1 MRGAGIRLAQ
11 DYGMRHKAV
20 CQLLFIALALPITF
34 LAIPSYATAQ
44 VTKTTTAKLSPTDK
58 AAVKRFEQ
66 RVKDYMKLRNAVKA
80 KLPKLSKDATPQQI
94 ETYRESFEA
103 GVRNARA
110 GAKRS
115 DIFNH
120 DGSDYI
126 RRTLKANFTGKDRV
140 ELREIVFDGEATP
153 PLAMKAVKVRVNYP
167 YPDQV
172 EFVEMP
178 PTVLLNLPQLP
189 PEVKYRFVGHNLLL
203 IDSDNNL
210 ILDYMT
216 NALP

>member
-1 MRGAGIRLAQ
+1 MLVVGIRLAQ
-11 DYGMRHKAV
+11 RFSMRHKAI

-34 LAIPSYATAQ
+34 LAFASSSAQ
-44 VTKTTTAKLSPTDK
+44 AQGTQTTTAQLSPTDK
-58 AAVKRFEQ
+58 VAVKRFEQ
-66 RVKDYMKLRNAVKA
+66 RVKDYMRLRNAVKS

-94 ETYRESFEA
+94 ESYRENVEA
-103 GVRNARA
+103 AVRNTRT
-110 GAKRS
+110 GAKHG

-126 RRTLKANFTGKDRV
+126 RRTLKVSFTGKDRV
-140 ELREIVFDGEATP
+140 ELRNIVFEGETAT
-153 PLAMKAVKVRVNYP
+153 VKVRVNYP
-167 YPDQV
+167 YPEQA
-172 EFVEMP
+172 ELIEMP

-189 PEVKYRFVGHNLLL
+189 PEVQYRFVGRNLLL
-203 IDSDNNL
+203 VDSETNL

>member
-1 MRGAGIRLAQ
+1 MRVVGTLLAQ
-11 DYGMRHKAV
+11 CFSMRHKAIS
-20 CQLLFIALALPITF
+20 QILFIALALPITF
-34 LAIPSYATAQ
+34 LAIPSSSANAQ
-44 VTKTTTAKLSPTDK
+44 VTQTTTAQLSPADK
-58 AAVKRFEQ
+58 VVVKRFER

-80 KLPKLSKDATPQQI
+80 KLPKLSKDATPAQI

-103 GVRNARA
+103 AVRTART

-126 RRTLKANFTGKDRV
+126 RRALKVNFKGRDRV
-140 ELREIVFDGEATP
+140 ELREIVFEGETAG
-153 PLAMKAVKVRVNYP
+153 VKVRVNYP

-172 EFVEMP
+172 ELVEMP

-189 PEVKYRFVGHNLLL
+189 PEVKYRFVGRNLLL
-203 IDSDNNL
+203 VDRDNNL

>member
-1 MRGAGIRLAQ
+1 MLVVGIRLAQ
-11 DYGMRHKAV
+11 CFSMRHKAI
-20 CQLLFIALALPITF
+20 CQLLFIALALSISF
-34 LAIPSYATAQ
+34 LASPWSAKAQ
-44 VTKTTTAKLSPTDK
+44 VAQTAPPQLSAVDK
-58 AAVKRFEQ
+58 AAVKRFEG
-66 RVKDYMKLRNAVKA
+66 RVKDYMKVRNAVKA

-103 GVRNARA
+103 RVRNART
-110 GAKRS
+110 GAKPG

-126 RRTLKANFTGKDRV
+126 RRTLKMNFKGKDRV
-140 ELREIVFDGEATP
+140 ELREIVFNGETAG
-153 PLAMKAVKVRVNYP
+153 VKVRVNYP
-167 YPDQV
+167 YPDQT

-178 PTVLLNLPQLP
+178 ATVLLNLPQLP
-189 PEVKYRFVGHNLLL
+189 PEVKYRFVGRNLLL
-203 IDSDNNL
+203 VDRDNNL

>member
-1 MRGAGIRLAQ
+1 
-11 DYGMRHKAV
+11 MRHKAI

-34 LAIPSYATAQ
+34 LAIRSDTKAQ
-44 VTKTTTAKLSPTDK
+44 VTPITTAKLSPVDK
-58 AAVKRFEQ
+58 AAVKRFER

-94 ETYRESFEA
+94 ESYRENFEA
-103 GVRNARA
+103 AVRNTRT
-110 GAKRS
+110 GAKRG

-126 RRTLKANFTGKDRV
+126 RRTLKANFVGKDRV
-140 ELREIVFDGEATP
+140 ELRNIVFEGETAT
-153 PLAMKAVKVRVNYP
+153 VKVRVNYP
-167 YPDQV
+167 YP
-172 EFVEMP
+172 ELAEMVEMP
-178 PTVLLNLPQLP
+178 ATVLLNLPQLP
-189 PEVKYRFVGHNLLL
+189 PEVKYRFVGRNLLL
-203 IDSDNNL
+203 IDSDTNL

>member
-1 MRGAGIRLAQ
+1 MALGLPNV
-11 DYGMRHKAV
+11 YVMRHKAIS
-20 CQLLFIALALPITF
+20 QLLFIALALPITL
-34 LAIPSYATAQ
+34 LALTLSSAQAQ
-44 VTKTTTAKLSPTDK
+44 VTQTTTAKLSPTDK
-58 AAVKRFEQ
+58 VAVKRFEQ

-94 ETYRESFEA
+94 ESYRENVEA
-103 GVRNARA
+103 AVRNTRTGARR
-110 GAKRS
+110 G

-126 RRTLKANFTGKDRV
+126 RRMLKVNFVGKDRV
-140 ELREIVFDGEATP
+140 ELRNIVFEGETAT
-153 PLAMKAVKVRVNYP
+153 VKVRVNYP
-167 YPDQV
+167 YPEQA
-172 EFVEMP
+172 ELVEMP

-189 PEVKYRFVGHNLLL
+189 PEVKYRFVGRNLLL
-203 IDSDNNL
+203 VDSETNL